1 MWELDGKESWAPKNW
16 CFWTVVLEKTLESP
30 LNSKEIQPVHP
41 KGNQFWIFIGRT
53 DAETETPI
61 LWPLDAKTWI
71 LWKDPDAGKD
81 WWQEE
86 KGMAEDEMIEWH
98 HQLND
103 MSLKKL
109 QELVM
114 YREAWRAA
122 VHGVAKHWT
131 RLSDWNELNWSWI
144 KVEWAYKEQ
153 LLGGRGRRGL
163 RSWPLHH
170 SVRQMFVFPGYLL
183 LTDSKIPV
191 RWLSLLFHP
200 LGMWGAMMIT
210 CMCQLTGPQRIP
222 GFG

>member
-1 MWELDGKESWAPKNW
+1 MLCGPYRNFQARLSPEVKNSEHSIIGETLFWKELLLSVIASEV
-16 CFWTVVLEKTLESP
+16 F
-30 LNSKEIQPVHP
+30 
-41 KGNQFWIFIGRT
+41 R
-53 DAETETPI
+53 
-61 LWPLDAKTWI
+61 
-71 LWKDPDAGKD
+71 
-81 WWQEE
+81 
-86 KGMAEDEMIEWH
+86 H
-98 HQLND
+98 HQLKGH
-103 MSLKKL
+103 SLKKL